1 MENSDE
7 MGYPAKA
14 VWLPI
19 KPKSPKTVNIVP
31 KNLKYNIK
39 SSPTEKS
46 YLLIFVTSIS
56 SAAHFSTP
64 KILKIS
70 LEKQGFRGIAVLVE
84 GKNKIS

>member
-31 KNLKYNIK
+31 KNLECRIKY
-39 SSPTEKS
+39 SPTGNS
-46 YLLIFVTSIS
+46 YLINFVTSIS

-64 KILKIS
+64 KIPKIS
-70 LEKQGFRGIAVLVE
+70 LEIQGFRGAMVLIE
-84 GKNKIS
+84 GRNEIS